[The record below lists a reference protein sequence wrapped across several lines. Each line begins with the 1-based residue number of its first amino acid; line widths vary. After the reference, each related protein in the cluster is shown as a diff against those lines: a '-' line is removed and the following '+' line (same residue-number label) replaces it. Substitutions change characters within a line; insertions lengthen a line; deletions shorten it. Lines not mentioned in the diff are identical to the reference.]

1 MITVKLVK
9 ARSYSGTVKA
19 TKAQP
24 YVSVNTEEEA
34 KALVDTGYFEICASS
49 ASDDINNDDG
59 DDASNDDS
67 GESLPNYEVLS
78 KMTKSELAAYA
89 DENGINIEGCKTKA
103 DILEAISV
111 ANGGSYTM
119 IDLQEEV

>member
-24 YVSVNTEEEA
+24 YVNVNTEEEA
-34 KALVDTGYFEICASS
+34 KALADTGYFEICTSS
-49 ASDDINNDDG
+49 KEINNGGGDASDDDG
-59 DDASNDDS
+59 
-67 GESLPNYEVLS
+67 GESLPDYEALS
-78 KMTKSELAAYA
+78 KMTKPELVAYA
-89 DENGINIEGCKTKA
+89 DENGINIDDCKTKA
-103 DILEAISV
+103 EILEAISV